1 MNRRTMTVA
10 IVAGGL
16 TLSGA
21 AAAIV
26 PAAAATGPTPVLSS
40 IVVPRIVTAQQGHA
54 RFLVGARLSTAA
66 RLVVRLTR
74 VSNHRVMKTVTTSG
88 FHRAGRVFLL
98 IQATDTQGFQLPAT
112 TYSVFVGATS
122 PGGRN
127 AKAHTAPVTLTYT
140 SPRGMLDWYTIP
152 NTTFVRGNL
161 GLHMTGGQVVVAV
174 HPGSAVAKAGI
185 VRGDVIESIDGV
197 STGSP
202 GGFQRADRLLP
213 AGTPVPVVLLRGI
226 TTLTK
231 TLTAPPDWV
240 ATSNLASPMSQAAA
254 TKRFAYG
261 FAVATYD
268 ISVGKLLQAG
278 RIIGTWKGAN
288 STTSL
293 AQMARA
299 QLAVA
304 RHQQSAALAFWI
316 RAYRADNSQSL
327 AAFGEGLAYDALGND
342 TSAAEAFAV
351 AASRDPDSAP
361 ASAYAALALEQSHL
375 PYLAAPF
382 AKRAVAV
389 DPTDPNAL
397 AATGIA
403 QIQTGQRAVGVVS
416 LERGIVQT
424 DDATRAQ
431 FLVSRFL
438 EPAIP

>member
-1 MNRRTMTVA
+1 MNRRALTLA
-10 IVAGGL
+10 IAAGGL
-16 TLSGA
+16 TLSA
-21 AAAIV
+21 ATAAIV
-26 PAAAATGPTPVLSS
+26 PATAATGPTPVLSS
-40 IVVPRIVTAQQGHA
+40 IIVSRTVTAQQGHA
-54 RFLVGARLSTAA
+54 RFLVAARLSTTA

-74 VSNHRVMKTVTTSG
+74 LSDHRLMKTVTTSG

-98 IQATDTQGFQLPAT
+98 IQATDNQGYQLPAS
-112 TYSVFVGATS
+112 TYSVVVGATS
-122 PGGRN
+122 PGARN
-127 AKAHTAPVTLTYT
+127 AKAHTAPLTLAYT
-140 SPRGMLDWYTIP
+140 SPRGMLDWYTFS

-161 GLHMTGGQVVVAV
+161 GLHMTGGQVVAAV
-174 HPGSAVAKAGI
+174 HPGSALDKAGI
-185 VRGDVIESIDGV
+185 VRGDVIKSINGV

-202 GGFQRADRLLP
+202 GGLQRAERLLP
-213 AGTPVPVVLLRGI
+213 AGTPVPVVLLRGV

-231 TLTAPPDWV
+231 TITAPPDWMAV
-240 ATSNLASPMSQAAA
+240 SNLASPMSQAAA

-288 STTSL
+288 STSSL

-304 RHQQSAALAFWI
+304 QHQQSTALAFWI

-351 AASRDPDSAP
+351 AASRDPDSAS

-382 AKRAVAV
+382 AKRAVAM

-403 QIQTGQRAVGVVS
+403 QIQTGQRAAGVVS
-416 LERGIVQT
+416 LEQGIVQT

-431 FLVSRFL
+431 FLISRFL
-438 EPAIP
+438 ESALP